1 MSRLRM
7 RRQLQDAPAKAV
19 TEQRVR
25 QQIGQAAG
33 TEYFQ
38 NRDPLYHVTENF
50 QMTFD
55 AMGQRHAAQLAKEEG
70 RWDQAGKEPGQ
81 QELQPGEQMPDKTSS
96 RSFYDRSNREEQ
108 DMLKRFSE
116 TSFQRGT
123 LSGAVLR
130 GSGQMMLFSCLKKT
144 VGQNQPDK
152 WQQRMLFEK
161 VSPHRNSPGHNP
173 DKLVFN
179 RGFTDSAVG
188 LVVDT
193 LRDSRRVV
201 DDMRAVVA
209 GSFKNESGFD
219 GAASTLIKQYPFLD
233 DSQERRLLQE
243 YQSQLETLEDGD
255 PKRSILHNALNRTHA
270 LMQKKA
276 QMRVE
281 FINKL
286 RFISD
291 RATEALE
298 AFQAPGFAQQLHEA
312 LIRDLNPEE
321 PPDDGGEDDGAAA
334 DDTEN
339 GSGGG
344 AEA

>member
-1 MSRLRM
+1 
-7 RRQLQDAPAKAV
+7 
-19 TEQRVR
+19 
-25 QQIGQAAG
+25 
-33 TEYFQ
+33 
-38 NRDPLYHVTENF
+38 
-50 QMTFD
+50 
-55 AMGQRHAAQLAKEEG
+55 
-70 RWDQAGKEPGQ
+70 
-81 QELQPGEQMPDKTSS
+81 
-96 RSFYDRSNREEQ
+96 
-108 DMLKRFSE
+108 MLKRFSE

-152 WQQRMLFEK
+152 WQQRKLFEK

-209 GSFKNESGFD
+209 GSFKNEAGFG
-219 GAASTLIKQYPFLD
+219 GAASTLRKMYPFLD
-233 DSQERRLLQE
+233 DSQERRLLEE
-243 YQSQLETLEDGD
+243 YQAQLDGLEDGD

-298 AFQAPGFAQQLHEA
+298 VFQAPGFAEQLHEA
-312 LIRDLNPEE
+312 LLQDLNPEE
-321 PPDDGGEDDGAAA
+321 PPDDGGDDDGAAGTDA
-334 DDTEN
+334 AEA
-339 GSGGG
+339 GG
-344 AEA
+344 AEGIEP